1 MRIGRQSYAIDYGH
15 LALITFIA
23 AVVFWY
29 LMDTRSV
36 SLSVNNLL
44 LVQPVAIFALA
55 MYLFILPQCFH
66 KVDERQAARP
76 DTAEAEVDPFAVKLS
91 TDRADVIRMAA
102 LGVSLGLMVFLLDVI
117 GFDIAI
123 FLFAAAAMAVCG
135 ERRPLHLFLFSL
147 AVTLVT
153 IYGFRALISYPMHTT
168 LL

>member
-1 MRIGRQSYAIDYGH
+1 MRIGRHSYAIDYGH

-23 AVVFWY
+23 ALVFWY
-29 LMDTRSV
+29 LLDARSV

-55 MYLFILPQCFH
+55 MYLFIVPQCFH
-66 KVDERQAARP
+66 KLEAR
-76 DTAEAEVDPFAVKLS
+76 EASKSTSENDPFAVSLS

-102 LGVSLGLMVFLLDVI
+102 LGVALGLMVFLLDVI

-123 FLFAAAAMAVCG
+123 FLFAAAAMAICG
-135 ERRPLHLFLFSL
+135 ERRPLHLLFFSL

>member
-1 MRIGRQSYAIDYGH
+1 MRIGRQSYSIDYGH

-29 LMDTRSV
+29 LLDTRSV

-44 LVQPVAIFALA
+44 LVQPVALFALA

-66 KVDERQAARP
+66 RVDGRAVEKAA
-76 DTAEAEVDPFAVKLS
+76 DDADPFAVKLS
-91 TDRADVIRMAA
+91 TDRADVIRMAS
-102 LGVSLGLMVFLLDVI
+102 LGISLGLMVFLLDVI

-135 ERRPLHLFLFSL
+135 ERRPLHLLLFSL

>member
-1 MRIGRQSYAIDYGH
+1 MRIGRQTYAIDYGH
-15 LALITFIA
+15 LALITVIA
-23 AVVFWY
+23 GAVFWY
-29 LMDTRSV
+29 LLDARSV

-66 KVDERQAARP
+66 KVDAREAAKAAA
-76 DTAEAEVDPFAVKLS
+76 AEDDPFAIKLS

-117 GFDIAI
+117 GYDIAI

-135 ERRPLHLFLFSL
+135 ERRPLHLAGFSL
-147 AVTLVT
+147 AVTLIT
-153 IYGFRALISYPMHTT
+153 IYGFRALISYPMPTT

>member
-1 MRIGRQSYAIDYGH
+1 MRIGRQTYAIDYGH
-15 LALITFIA
+15 LALITVLA
-23 AVVFWY
+23 GAVFWY
-29 LMDTRSV
+29 LFDARSV

-66 KVDERQAARP
+66 KVDAREAAKAA
-76 DTAEAEVDPFAVKLS
+76 AEDDPFAIKLS
-91 TDRADVIRMAA
+91 TDRADVMRMAA

-135 ERRPLHLFLFSL
+135 ERRPLHLVVFSL
-147 AVTLVT
+147 AVTLIT
-153 IYGFRALISYPMHTT
+153 IYGFRALISYPMPTT

>member
-1 MRIGRQSYAIDYGH
+1 MRIGRHSYDIDYGH
-15 LALITFIA
+15 LSLVTFIA

-29 LMDTRSV
+29 LLDARSV

-66 KVDERQAARP
+66 RVDAREAAKSPTQKDPLHVTIPSER
-76 DTAEAEVDPFAVKLS
+76 S
-91 TDRADVIRMAA
+91 DVMRMLA

-123 FLFAAAAMAVCG
+123 FLFSAAAMAICG
-135 ERRPLHLFLFSL
+135 ERRPLRLLLFSL
-147 AVTLVT
+147 GVTLVT
-153 IYGFRALISYPMHTT
+153 IYGFRALISYPMHTM

>member
-1 MRIGRQSYAIDYGH
+1 MMRIGRQTYVIDYGH
-15 LALITFIA
+15 LALITLIA
-23 AVVFWY
+23 GAVFWY
-29 LMDTRSV
+29 LFDARSV

-55 MYLFILPQCFH
+55 MYLFILPQCFR
-66 KVDERQAARP
+66 KVDAVAAPR
-76 DTAEAEVDPFAVKLS
+76 AGGEKDPFAIEVS
-91 TDRADVIRMAA
+91 TGHSDIIRMVA

-123 FLFAAAAMAVCG
+123 FLFAAAAMAICG
-135 ERRPLHLFLFSL
+135 ERRPVHLLVFSL

-153 IYGFRALISYPMHTT
+153 IYGFRALISYPMPTT